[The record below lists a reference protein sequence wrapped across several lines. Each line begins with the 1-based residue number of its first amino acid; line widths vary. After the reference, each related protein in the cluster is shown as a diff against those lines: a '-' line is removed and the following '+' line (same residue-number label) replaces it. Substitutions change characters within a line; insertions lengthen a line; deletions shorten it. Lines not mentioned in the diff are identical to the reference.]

1 VNYPPRVRVGV
12 ARAVALSMWGAV
24 EYFGFETAYQ
34 KQSRDPYQVAAQAAR
49 LQGVLALIPEDA
61 VLGYVNDLEP
71 GSVPALAMFN
81 AAQFTLA
88 PRILRQDTAQT
99 RVLGNFARP
108 ADFGALGRQQGLSIE
123 RDFQNGIVLFRR
135 DSAK

>member
-1 VNYPPRVRVGV
+1 MNYPPRVRVGV
-12 ARAVALSMWGAV
+12 ALAVALSMWGV
-24 EYFGFETAYQ
+24 VQYFGFEAAYQ
-34 KQSRDPYQVAAQAAR
+34 RQSRDPYQVAAQAAR
-49 LQGVLALIPEDA
+49 LQAVLPLVPEDA
-61 VLGYVNDLEP
+61 ILGYVTDLEP

-81 AAQFTLA
+81 AAQYTLV
-88 PRILRQDTAQT
+88 PRILRQDTAQP

-108 ADFGALGRQQGLSIE
+108 ADFGALGRQHGLSIE